1 MPLTFGWLVHI
12 STRQQNLR
20 CSFLAFQYWHIT
32 HRQPNCGHFTCGQ
45 VRAPRVPNLDRRHGF
60 YIWFAIRDTSWYIS
74 NTRMRSLL
82 GFKHGAIGMLDF
94 RKGASDLYY
103 RSSLLDLLDTLPPAK
118 AWELTDSGSSISH
131 CLGRRWCTPQQ
142 NQPISNNIKREF
154 TQFWG
159 FPMFRNQHCYKVRPR
174 QSCFTSCLFHRHG
187 VS

>member
-12 STRQQNLR
+12 SIRQQNLR
-20 CSFLAFQYWHIT
+20 CAFLAFQYWHILT

-45 VRAPRVPNLDRRHGF
+45 VRAPRVPNLDRRHESIGF
-60 YIWFAIRDTSWYIS
+60 Q
-74 NTRMRSLL
+74 TRS
-82 GFKHGAIGMLDF
+82 FFGMLDF

-159 FPMFRNQHCYKVRPR
+159 FPMFPNQHCYKVRPC

-187 VS
+187 DS